1 MILKEKLCDFKYG
14 RYVFWCVWKLIINC
28 FIFVFF
34 LNYYLRLFI
43 ELYYCLWYGFKFIIY
58 MILVFEEYIVILYYV
73 FIVDMIS

>member
-28 FIFVFF
+28 FICVFL

-58 MILVFEEYIVILYYV
+58 MILVFEEYIVILYFV